1 MLYEC
6 QNPIQKIIGIERMS
20 WQAESFD
27 VPPREYSSLTFRL
40 KGTADVTVNG
50 KTCHVGSGEV
60 LYLPQGL
67 PYKAEYSDTRMLA
80 IHFVTADNYSTPEI
94 YTPNNPE
101 QIYKAFITAHTLWQ
115 NKAPGFEAYVYSQLY
130 YILGELCASEL
141 KTQMPEYFI
150 NALAYIN
157 ANYREPGI
165 SVEDICTK
173 SGISQTNLRILFK
186 KHYKKTPVE
195 YITRLRL
202 EYARNLISCGESVE
216 RAAEKSGFCD
226 PKYFARVVKKHFSC
240 TPRQLKN
247 YGK

>member
-67 PYKAEYSDTRMLA
+67 PYKAQYSDTEVIA
-80 IHFVTADNYSTPEI
+80 VHFVTEYPDHVPEVYSPHDA
-94 YTPNNPE
+94 E
-101 QIYKAFITAHTLWQ
+101 QIHKELVSALLLWQ
-115 NKAPGFEAYVYSQLY
+115 NRAPGYMPRVMSKLY
-130 YILGELCASEL
+130 GIFGELCENEL
-141 KTQMPEYFI
+141 KNMLPEHFI
-150 NALAYIN
+150 RAMSYIN
-157 ANYREPGI
+157 ANYTDPRLSIDGI
-165 SVEDICTK
+165 CKNVA
-173 SGISQTNLRILFK
+173 ISQTNLRSLFRK
-186 KHYKKTPVE
+186 YCQKTPVE
-195 YITRLRL
+195 YITRLRI
-202 EYARNLISCGESVE
+202 EYARNLISCGKSVE
-216 RAAEKSGFCD
+216 AAALESGFLD
-226 PKYFARVVKKHFSC
+226 PKYFARVVKKHFNC
-240 TPRQLKN
+240 TPRELKA